1 MNRPCAI
8 NKSTDTTAVLIEKF
22 STMTDDRDTFRDI
35 FENANIG
42 IFQSTIQGRY
52 IRANPTLAD
61 MYGYECVDDMLE
73 VLTDISHQLY
83 VEDGRRDAFTQKLIE
98 TGAIENFE
106 SQVYCRDGTVIW
118 ISETARV
125 VATSGGRAAYFEG
138 FVKNVS
144 ERKRLEAQV
153 SKFTQEL
160 EQRVQKRTSE
170 LLLEI
175 ERRRLAELSL
185 KAALN
190 EAQSATEAKSQ
201 FLASM
206 SHELRTPLNA
216 IIGFADAIRTELH
229 GPIEPLEYAEYIDII
244 KGSGDHL
251 LDLINDVLDLS
262 KINSGT
268 VDLRMVDVDVSEVM
282 MGCLD
287 LIGHRAAEAHV
298 ELKNDVDDNVDTIM
312 RGDARRIKQVFLN
325 LLSNAI
331 KFTPPHGTVTVRIWD
346 EAPGLL
352 GVSVKDTGVGI
363 AAQDIPKVLSE
374 YGQVEHGLEHVGE
387 GTGLG
392 LPITKKLVEL
402 HGGVLSIDSKVGT
415 GTTVSLSLPV

>member
-1 MNRPCAI
+1 M
-8 NKSTDTTAVLIEKF
+8 TAVLIKQF
-22 STMTDDRDTFRDI
+22 SFMMDDRDTFRDI

-42 IFQSTIQGRY
+42 IFQSTLKGRY

-61 MYGYECVDDMLE
+61 MYGYDCVDDMLE

-83 VEDGRRDAFTQKLIE
+83 VEEGRREEFTQKLID
-98 TGAIENFE
+98 TGSIENFE
-106 SQVYCRDGTVIW
+106 SQVYRRDGSVIW
-118 ISETARV
+118 ISESARV
-125 VATSGGRAAYFEG
+125 VPASSDRAAYFEG
-138 FVKNVS
+138 FVKNVT

-160 EQRVQKRTSE
+160 EDRVQKRTSE

-185 KAALN
+185 KQALC

-216 IIGFADAIRTELH
+216 IIGFADAIRAELH
-229 GPIEPLEYAEYIDII
+229 GPIAPTEYAEYIDII

-251 LDLINDVLDLS
+251 LELINDVLDLS
-262 KINSGT
+262 KINSGH
-268 VDLRMVDVDVSEVM
+268 VDLRMVDVDVRELM
-282 MGCLD
+282 TICLD
-287 LIGHRAAEAHV
+287 LIGHRAAEASVNLTHDID
-298 ELKNDVDDNVDTIM
+298 ENVDTVI

-331 KFTPPHGTVTVRIWD
+331 KFTPPNGTVTVNIWD

-363 AAQDIPKVLSE
+363 APQDIPKVLSE
-374 YGQVEHGLEHVGE
+374 YGQVEHGLAHVGE

-402 HGGVLSIDSKVGT
+402 HGGVLSINSKVGC
-415 GTTVSLSLPV
+415 GTTVSVSFPV